1 MPSTFFMIRPYHQRV
16 PKRVDHDERKR
27 HIAGALL
34 RIAEERGLQ
43 HASMREVAAAAG
55 VSVRLVQYYFHTKD
69 ELLLTALG
77 FAAEQLGERVKARLL
92 AGGAPPPPREFITE
106 TLLAALP
113 LDAEGVRLTR
123 TWAAFYSL
131 VLAEPELTR
140 LGTAHPDALERLLA
154 NQLRLAGRPEP
165 ELTAAGLLALT
176 NGLASSILGGQR
188 DADAAVT
195 VLRHHL
201 VMVFSDPEQ
210 QPSAVPPSSDPQQ

>member
-1 MPSTFFMIRPYHQRV
+1 V

-27 HIAGALL
+27 HIGGALL

-55 VSVRLVQYYFHTKD
+55 VSVRLVQYYFRTKD
-69 ELLLTALG
+69 GLLVGAIGYL
-77 FAAEQLGERVKARLL
+77 AEQLGERVRTRLL
-92 AGGAPPPPREFITE
+92 ALGAPPPPREFVTE
-106 TLLAALP
+106 TLLAVLP
-113 LDAEGVRLTR
+113 IDPEGVRLTR

-140 LGTAHPDALERLLA
+140 NGATHPDALERLLA
-154 NQLRLAGRPEP
+154 AQLRLADRPEP

-176 NGLASSILGGQR
+176 NGLGSSILGGQR
-188 DADAAVT
+188 DGDAAVA

-201 VMVFSDPEQ
+201 DLVFGPR
-210 QPSAVPPSSDPQQ
+210 

>member
-1 MPSTFFMIRPYHQRV
+1 V

-69 ELLLTALG
+69 ELLVGSIGYL
-77 FAAEQLGERVKARLL
+77 AEQLTIRVRARLL
-92 AGGAPPPPREFITE
+92 ALGGTPPPREFVTE
-106 TLLAALP
+106 TLLAVLP
-113 LDAEGVRLTR
+113 LDPEGVRLTR

-131 VLAEPELTR
+131 VLAEPELIHN
-140 LGTAHPDALERLLA
+140 GTEYPDRLERLLA
-154 NQLRLAGRPEP
+154 TQLRAAGRPEP

-176 NGLASSILGGQR
+176 NGLGSSILGGQH
-188 DADAAVT
+188 DGDAAVA
-195 VLRHHL
+195 VLRRYLDL
-201 VMVFSDPEQ
+201 VFGPR
-210 QPSAVPPSSDPQQ
+210 

>member
-1 MPSTFFMIRPYHQRV
+1 M

-69 ELLLTALG
+69 ELLLTSLG
-77 FAAEQLGERVKARLL
+77 YLAEQLGERMKSRLT
-92 AGGAPPPPREFITE
+92 ATMEPREFVTE
-106 TLLAALP
+106 LLLAVLP
-113 LDAEGVRLTR
+113 TDPEGVRITR

-131 VLAEPELTR
+131 VLAEPALTR
-140 LGTAHPDALERLLA
+140 HGTSYPDGLERLIA
-154 NQLRLAGRPEP
+154 GRLRAAGRPAP

-176 NGLASSILGGQR
+176 NGLGSSVLGGQR
-188 DADAAVT
+188 DAEAAVRI
-195 VLRHHL
+195 LHQHL
-201 VMVFSDPEQ
+201 DLVF
-210 QPSAVPPSSDPQQ
+210 